1 MSQVDA
7 KVIVVGAGPV
17 GLVTAL
23 GLAQKGIKVLVL
35 EKNSIDVPSQWRGST
50 IHPPTLAIFD
60 ELGLADE
67 IIAGAIKVEVLQ
79 YRDLEITDVV
89 NFGYDCLDELVKFP
103 FRLQFEQYKV
113 LKLLR
118 NTVAANSNI
127 EIKYKS
133 LIESVSQ
140 DESGV
145 SVQVTQVGATNTL
158 RADWLVGADG
168 SHSAVRKALGIELD
182 GFTYPYPTTVVATP
196 FKFEDHFPG
205 LAPVTYWSGPTGR
218 LSMIRTPDI
227 WRIAM
232 TTPLEGVDIS
242 SDDKGSITEPTQDF
256 IDAIDLLLSR
266 LPGVSLADLELKQ
279 YEVYRSHQRI
289 AREFSVDR
297 VALAGDA
304 AHLTTTNG
312 GMGLNSGVQ
321 DAAALVKA
329 MEVAI
334 ALDSFDPISQYAKER
349 KEFCTNFLQPTTTTN
364 HKTVDNPDYE
374 ARRTRLTELLADTNN
389 PEVVKQVIARAS
401 MLSEL
406 VKQEDA

>member
-1 MSQVDA
+1 MSEPQVIIA
-7 KVIVVGAGPV
+7 GAGPV

-23 GLAQKGIKVLVL
+23 GLAQKGISVLVL
-35 EKNSIDVPSQWRGST
+35 EKNSIEVPPQWRGST

-79 YRDLEITDVV
+79 YRDLEIEEVV
-89 NFGYDCLDELVKFP
+89 NFGYDCLDGQVKFP

-118 NTVAANSNI
+118 TAASSNPKI
-127 EIKYKS
+127 EIKYNT
-133 LIESVSQ
+133 LIESVTQ
-140 DESGV
+140 DSDGV
-145 SVQVTQVGATNTL
+145 SVQVTNNGATHIL

-196 FKFEDHFPG
+196 FKFEDHFAG

-242 SDDKGSITEPTQDF
+242 SDDRGSISEPTQDF
-256 IDAIDLLLSR
+256 IVAIDLLLSQ

-329 MEVAI
+329 LEAAI
-334 ALDSFDPISQYAKER
+334 AQNTSGPISQYAKER

-374 ARRTRLTELLADTNN
+374 ARKSRLTELLADTNN

-401 MLSEL
+401 MISEL
-406 VKQEDA
+406 VK

>member
-1 MSQVDA
+1 MSEPQVIIA
-7 KVIVVGAGPV
+7 GAGPV

-23 GLAQKGIKVLVL
+23 GLAQKGIQVLVL
-35 EKNSIDVPSQWRGST
+35 EKNSIEVPPQWRGST

-79 YRDLEITDVV
+79 YRDLEIEEVV
-89 NFGYDCLDELVKFP
+89 NFGYDCLDGQVKFP

-118 NTVAANSNI
+118 TAASSNSKI
-127 EIKYKS
+127 EIKYNT
-133 LIESVSQ
+133 LIESVTQ
-140 DESGV
+140 DSDGV
-145 SVQVTQVGATNTL
+145 SVQVTNNGATHIFC
-158 RADWLVGADG
+158 ADWLVGADG

-196 FKFEDHFPG
+196 FKFEDHFAG

-242 SDDKGSITEPTQDF
+242 SDDRGSISEPTQDF
-256 IDAIDLLLSR
+256 IVAIDLLLSR

-329 MEVAI
+329 LEAAI
-334 ALDSFDPISQYAKER
+334 AQNSSDPISQYAKER

-374 ARRTRLTELLADTNN
+374 ARKSRLTELLADTNN

-401 MLSEL
+401 MISEL
-406 VKQEDA
+406 VK

>member
-1 MSQVDA
+1 MSEPT
-7 KVIVVGAGPV
+7 VIIAGAGPV

-35 EKNSIDVPSQWRGST
+35 EKNSIEVPPQWRGST

-67 IIAGAIKVEVLQ
+67 IIKGAIKVEVLQ
-79 YRDLEITDVV
+79 YRDLEIKDVV
-89 NFGYDCLDELVKFP
+89 NFDYSCLDGLVKFP
-103 FRLQFEQYKV
+103 FRLQYEQYKV

-118 NTVAANSNI
+118 TAASKNQNI
-127 EIKYKS
+127 EIQYES
-133 LIESVSQ
+133 LIESVTQ
-140 DESGV
+140 GEFGV
-145 SVQVTQVGATNTL
+145 SVQVSKDGNTYTIS
-158 RADWLVGADG
+158 ADWLVGADG

-182 GFTYPYPTTVVATP
+182 GFTYPFPTTVVATP
-196 FKFEDHFPG
+196 FKFEEHFAG

-242 SDDKGSITEPTQDF
+242 SDDKGSIAEPTQDF
-256 IDAIDLLLSR
+256 IVAIDLLLSR

-329 MEVAI
+329 LEAAI
-334 ALDSFDPISQYAKER
+334 AQNSSGPISQYAKER
-349 KEFCTNFLQPTTTTN
+349 KEFCTNFLQPTTTSN

-374 ARRTRLTELLADTNN
+374 ARSARLNELMSETNN
-389 PEVVKQVIARAS
+389 PEIVKQVIGRAS
-401 MLSEL
+401 MISEL
-406 VKQEDA
+406 VK

>member
-1 MSQVDA
+1 MSEPQVIIA
-7 KVIVVGAGPV
+7 GAGPV

-23 GLAQKGIKVLVL
+23 GLAQKGISVLVL
-35 EKNSIDVPSQWRGST
+35 EKNSIEVPPQWRGST

-79 YRDLEITDVV
+79 YRDLEIEEVV
-89 NFGYDCLDELVKFP
+89 NFGYDCLDGQVKFP

-118 NTVAANSNI
+118 TAAPSNPKI
-127 EIKYKS
+127 EIKYNT
-133 LIESVSQ
+133 LIESVTQ
-140 DESGV
+140 DSDGV
-145 SVQVTQVGATNTL
+145 SVQVTNDGATRIL
-158 RADWLVGADG
+158 RPDWLVGADG

-196 FKFEDHFPG
+196 FKFEDHFAG

-242 SDDKGSITEPTQDF
+242 SDDRGSISEPTQDF
-256 IDAIDLLLSR
+256 IVAIDLLLSR

-329 MEVAI
+329 LEAAI
-334 ALDSFDPISQYAKER
+334 AQNSSGPISQYARER

-374 ARRTRLTELLADTNN
+374 ARKSRLTELLADTNN

-401 MLSEL
+401 MISEL
-406 VKQEDA
+406 VK

>member
-1 MSQVDA
+1 MSEPQVIIA
-7 KVIVVGAGPV
+7 GAGPV

-23 GLAQKGIKVLVL
+23 GLAQRGIRVLVL
-35 EKNSIDVPSQWRGST
+35 EKNSIEVPPQWRGST

-67 IIAGAIKVEVLQ
+67 IIVGAIKVEVLQ
-79 YRDLEITDVV
+79 YRDLEIQQVV
-89 NFGYDCLDELVKFP
+89 NFDYDCLDGLVKFP
-103 FRLQFEQYKV
+103 FRLQYEQYKV

-118 NTVAANSNI
+118 TAASNNSKI
-127 EIKYKS
+127 EIQYDS
-133 LIESVSQ
+133 LIESVNQ
-140 DESGV
+140 DSNGV
-145 SVQVTQVGATNTL
+145 SVQVSKNGVTKSV

-242 SDDKGSITEPTQDF
+242 SDDRGSISEPTQDF
-256 IDAIDLLLSR
+256 IVAIDLLLSR
-266 LPGVSLADLELKQ
+266 IPGVSLADLELKQ

-329 MEVAI
+329 LEAAI
-334 ALDSFDPISQYAKER
+334 ALNGSGPISQYAKER

-374 ARRTRLTELLADTNN
+374 ARKSRLNELSVDTNN
-389 PEVVKQVIARAS
+389 PEIVKQVIARAS
-401 MLSEL
+401 MISEL
-406 VKQEDA
+406 VK

>member
-1 MSQVDA
+1 MSEPQVIIA
-7 KVIVVGAGPV
+7 GAGPV

-23 GLAQKGIKVLVL
+23 GLAQKGISVLVL
-35 EKNSIDVPSQWRGST
+35 EKNSIEVPPQWRGST

-60 ELGLADE
+60 ELGLSDE

-79 YRDLEITDVV
+79 YRDLEIEEVV
-89 NFGYDCLDELVKFP
+89 NFGYDCLDGQVKFP
-103 FRLQFEQYKV
+103 FRLQFEQYKI

-118 NTVAANSNI
+118 TAASSNPKI
-127 EIKYKS
+127 EIKYNT
-133 LIESVSQ
+133 LIESVTQ
-140 DESGV
+140 DSDGV
-145 SVQVTQVGATNTL
+145 SVQVTNDGATRIL

-196 FKFEDHFPG
+196 FKFEDHFAG

-242 SDDKGSITEPTQDF
+242 SDDRGSISEPTQDF
-256 IDAIDLLLSR
+256 IVAIDLLLSR

-329 MEVAI
+329 LESAI
-334 ALDSFDPISQYAKER
+334 AQNSSGPISQYARER

-374 ARRTRLTELLADTNN
+374 ARKSRLTELLADTNN

-401 MLSEL
+401 MISEL
-406 VKQEDA
+406 VK

>member
-1 MSQVDA
+1 MSEPQVIIA
-7 KVIVVGAGPV
+7 GAGPV

-23 GLAQKGIKVLVL
+23 GLAQRGIQVLVL
-35 EKNSIDVPSQWRGST
+35 EKNSIEVPPQWRGST

-79 YRDLEITDVV
+79 YRDLEIQQVV
-89 NFGYDCLDELVKFP
+89 NFDYDCLDGLVKFP
-103 FRLQFEQYKV
+103 FRLQYEQYKV

-118 NTVAANSNI
+118 TAASNNSKI
-127 EIKYKS
+127 EIQYDS
-133 LIESVSQ
+133 LIESVNQ
-140 DESGV
+140 DSNGV
-145 SVQVTQVGATNTL
+145 SVQVSKNGVTKSV

-242 SDDKGSITEPTQDF
+242 SDDRGSISEPTQDF
-256 IDAIDLLLSR
+256 IVAIDLLLSR
-266 LPGVSLADLELKQ
+266 IPGVSLADLELKQ

-329 MEVAI
+329 LEAAI
-334 ALDSFDPISQYAKER
+334 ALNGSGPISQYAKER
-349 KEFCTNFLQPTTTTN
+349 KEFCANFLQPTTTTN

-374 ARRTRLTELLADTNN
+374 ARKSRLTELSADTNN
-389 PEVVKQVIARAS
+389 PEIVKQVIARAS
-401 MLSEL
+401 MISEL
-406 VKQEDA
+406 VK

>member
-1 MSQVDA
+1 MSEPQVIIA
-7 KVIVVGAGPV
+7 GAGPV

-23 GLAQKGIKVLVL
+23 GLAQRGIRVLVL
-35 EKNSIDVPSQWRGST
+35 EKNSIEVPPQWRGST

-67 IIAGAIKVEVLQ
+67 IIVGAIKVEVLQ
-79 YRDLEITDVV
+79 YRDLEIQQVV
-89 NFGYDCLDELVKFP
+89 NFDYDCLDGLVKFP
-103 FRLQFEQYKV
+103 FRLQYEQYKV

-118 NTVAANSNI
+118 TAASNNSKI
-127 EIKYKS
+127 EIQYDS
-133 LIESVSQ
+133 LIESVNQ
-140 DESGV
+140 DSNGV
-145 SVQVTQVGATNTL
+145 SVQVSKNGVTKSV

-168 SHSAVRKALGIELD
+168 SHSAVRRALGIELD

-232 TTPLEGVDIS
+232 TTPLDGVDIS
-242 SDDKGSITEPTQDF
+242 SDDRGSISQPSQDF
-256 IDAIDLLLSR
+256 IVAIDLLLSR
-266 LPGVSLADLELKQ
+266 IPGVSLADLELKQ

-329 MEVAI
+329 LEAAI
-334 ALDSFDPISQYAKER
+334 ALNGSGPISQYAKER

-374 ARRTRLTELLADTNN
+374 ARKSRLNELSADTNN
-389 PEVVKQVIARAS
+389 PEIVKQVIARAS
-401 MLSEL
+401 MISEL
-406 VKQEDA
+406 VK

>member
-1 MSQVDA
+1 MSEPQVIIA
-7 KVIVVGAGPV
+7 GAGPV

-23 GLAQKGIKVLVL
+23 GLAQKGISVLVL
-35 EKNSIDVPSQWRGST
+35 EKNSIEVPPQWRGST

-79 YRDLEITDVV
+79 YRDLEIEEVV
-89 NFGYDCLDELVKFP
+89 NFGYDCLDGQVKFP

-118 NTVAANSNI
+118 TAASSNPKI
-127 EIKYKS
+127 EIKYNT
-133 LIESVSQ
+133 LIESVTQ
-140 DESGV
+140 DSDGV
-145 SVQVTQVGATNTL
+145 SVQVTNDGATRIL

-196 FKFEDHFPG
+196 FKFEDHFAG

-242 SDDKGSITEPTQDF
+242 SDDRGSISEPTQDF
-256 IDAIDLLLSR
+256 IVAIDLLLSQ

-329 MEVAI
+329 LESAI
-334 ALDSFDPISQYAKER
+334 AQNSSGPISQYARER

-374 ARRTRLTELLADTNN
+374 ARKSRLTELLADTNN

-401 MLSEL
+401 MISEL
-406 VKQEDA
+406 VK

>member
-1 MSQVDA
+1 MSEPQVIIA
-7 KVIVVGAGPV
+7 GAGPV

-23 GLAQKGIKVLVL
+23 GLAQRGIQVLVL
-35 EKNSIDVPSQWRGST
+35 EKNSIEVPPQWRGST

-67 IIAGAIKVEVLQ
+67 IIVGAIKVEVLQ
-79 YRDLEITDVV
+79 YRDLEIQQVV
-89 NFGYDCLDELVKFP
+89 NFDYDCLDGLVKFP
-103 FRLQFEQYKV
+103 FRLQYEQYKV

-118 NTVAANSNI
+118 TAASNNSKI
-127 EIKYKS
+127 EIQYDS
-133 LIESVSQ
+133 LIESVNQ
-140 DESGV
+140 DSNGV
-145 SVQVTQVGATNTL
+145 SVQVSKNGVTKSV

-242 SDDKGSITEPTQDF
+242 SDDRGSISEPTQDF
-256 IDAIDLLLSR
+256 IVAIDLLLSR
-266 LPGVSLADLELKQ
+266 IPGVSLADLELKQ

-329 MEVAI
+329 LEAAI
-334 ALDSFDPISQYAKER
+334 ALNGSGPISQYAKER
-349 KEFCTNFLQPTTTTN
+349 KEFCANFLQPTTTTN

-374 ARRTRLTELLADTNN
+374 ARKSRLNELSVDTNN
-389 PEVVKQVIARAS
+389 PEIVKQVIARAS
-401 MLSEL
+401 MISEL
-406 VKQEDA
+406 VK

>member
-1 MSQVDA
+1 MNEPQVIIA
-7 KVIVVGAGPV
+7 GAGPV

-23 GLAQKGIKVLVL
+23 GLAQKGIQVLVL
-35 EKNSIDVPSQWRGST
+35 EKNSIEVPPQWRGST

-60 ELGLADE
+60 ELGLVDE
-67 IIAGAIKVEVLQ
+67 IIKGAIKVEVLQ
-79 YRDLEITDVV
+79 YRDLEIEEVV
-89 NFGYDCLDELVKFP
+89 NFGYDCLDGQVKFP
-103 FRLQFEQYKV
+103 FRLQYEQYKV

-118 NTVAANSNI
+118 TSASTNPKI
-127 EIKYKS
+127 EIQYDS

-140 DESGV
+140 DEFGV
-145 SVQVTQVGATNTL
+145 SVQVTQAGVTNSL
-158 RADWLVGADG
+158 RAGWLVGADG

-196 FKFEDHFPG
+196 FKFEDHFAG

-242 SDDKGSITEPTQDF
+242 SDDRGSVSEPTQDF
-256 IDAIDLLLSR
+256 IVAIDLLLSR

-329 MEVAI
+329 LEAAI
-334 ALDSFDPISQYAKER
+334 AQNSSGPISQYAKER

-364 HKTVDNPDYE
+364 HKTVDNPDYD
-374 ARRTRLTELLADTNN
+374 ARKSRLTELLADTNK

-401 MLSEL
+401 MISEL
-406 VKQEDA
+406 VK

>member
-1 MSQVDA
+1 MSEPQVIIA
-7 KVIVVGAGPV
+7 GAGPV

-23 GLAQKGIKVLVL
+23 GLAQRGIRVLVL
-35 EKNSIDVPSQWRGST
+35 EKNSNEVPPQWRGST

-60 ELGLADE
+60 ELGMADE

-79 YRDLEITDVV
+79 YRDLEIQEVV
-89 NFGYDCLDELVKFP
+89 NFNYDCLDGLVKFP
-103 FRLQFEQYKV
+103 FRLQYEQYKV

-118 NTVAANSNI
+118 SAASNNPKI
-127 EIKYKS
+127 EIQYES
-133 LIESVSQ
+133 LIESVTQ
-140 DESGV
+140 DSNGV
-145 SVQVTQVGATNTL
+145 SVQVSKSGATKSV

-196 FKFEDHFPG
+196 FKFEEYFPG

-242 SDDKGSITEPTQDF
+242 SDDRGSISQPSQDF
-256 IDAIDLLLSR
+256 IDAIDLLLNL

-329 MEVAI
+329 LEAAI
-334 ALDSFDPISQYAKER
+334 ALNGSGPISQYAKER

-374 ARRTRLTELLADTNN
+374 ARKSRLNELSADTNN
-389 PEVVKQVIARAS
+389 PEIVKQVIARAS
-401 MLSEL
+401 MISEL
-406 VKQEDA
+406 VK

>member
-1 MSQVDA
+1 MSEPQVIIA
-7 KVIVVGAGPV
+7 GAGPV

-23 GLAQKGIKVLVL
+23 GLAQRGIQVLVL
-35 EKNSIDVPSQWRGST
+35 EKNSIEVPPQWRGST

-67 IIAGAIKVEVLQ
+67 IIVGAIKVEVLQ
-79 YRDLEITDVV
+79 YRDLEIQQVV
-89 NFGYDCLDELVKFP
+89 NFDYDCLDGLVKFP
-103 FRLQFEQYKV
+103 FRLQYEQYKV

-118 NTVAANSNI
+118 TAASNNSKI
-127 EIKYKS
+127 EIQYDS
-133 LIESVSQ
+133 LIESVNQ
-140 DESGV
+140 DSNGV
-145 SVQVTQVGATNTL
+145 SVQVSKSGATRSV

-242 SDDKGSITEPTQDF
+242 SDDRGSISEPTQDF
-256 IDAIDLLLSR
+256 IVAIDLLLSR
-266 LPGVSLADLELKQ
+266 IPGVSLADLELKQ

-329 MEVAI
+329 LEAAI
-334 ALDSFDPISQYAKER
+334 ALNGSGPISQYAKER
-349 KEFCTNFLQPTTTTN
+349 KEFCANFLQPTTTTN

-374 ARRTRLTELLADTNN
+374 ARKSRLTELSADTNN
-389 PEVVKQVIARAS
+389 PEIVKQVIARAS
-401 MLSEL
+401 MISEL
-406 VKQEDA
+406 VK

>member
-1 MSQVDA
+1 MSEPQVIIA
-7 KVIVVGAGPV
+7 GAGPV

-23 GLAQKGIKVLVL
+23 GLAQKGISVLVL
-35 EKNSIDVPSQWRGST
+35 EKNSIEVPPQWRGST

-79 YRDLEITDVV
+79 YRDLEIEEVV
-89 NFGYDCLDELVKFP
+89 NFGYDCLDGQVKFP

-118 NTVAANSNI
+118 TAASSNSKI
-127 EIKYKS
+127 EIKYNT
-133 LIESVSQ
+133 LIESVTQ
-140 DESGV
+140 DSDGV
-145 SVQVTQVGATNTL
+145 SVQVTNNGATHIL

-196 FKFEDHFPG
+196 FKFEDHFAG

-242 SDDKGSITEPTQDF
+242 SDDRGSISEPTQDF
-256 IDAIDLLLSR
+256 IVAIDLLLSR

-329 MEVAI
+329 LEAAI
-334 ALDSFDPISQYAKER
+334 AQNSSGPISQYAKER

-374 ARRTRLTELLADTNN
+374 ARKSRLTELLADTNN

-401 MLSEL
+401 MISEL
-406 VKQEDA
+406 VKQEET

>member
-1 MSQVDA
+1 MSQQEA
-7 KVIVVGAGPV
+7 QVIVVGAGPV

-23 GLAQKGIKVLVL
+23 GLAQKGVKVLVL
-35 EKNSIDVPSQWRGST
+35 EKNSIEVPPQWRGST

-67 IIAGAIKVEVLQ
+67 IISGAIKVEVLQ

-89 NFGYDCLDELVKFP
+89 NYDYSCLVGIVKFP

-118 NTVAANSNI
+118 NAAALDSNI
-127 EIKYKS
+127 DIRYES

-140 DESGV
+140 DSDGV
-145 SVQVTQVGATNTL
+145 SVVVNQAGTKHTL

-168 SHSAVRKALGIELD
+168 SHSAVRKALNIELD

-196 FKFEDHFPG
+196 FKFEEHFLG

-232 TTPLEGVDIS
+232 TTPLDGVDIS
-242 SDDKGSITEPTQDF
+242 SDDRGSISQPSRDF
-256 IDAIDLLLSR
+256 IVAIDLLLKL

-289 AREFSVDR
+289 AREFSVKR
-297 VALAGDA
+297 IALAGDA

-329 MEVAI
+329 LVAAI
-334 ALDSFDPISQYAKER
+334 SQNSDQPISQYAKER
-349 KEFCTNFLQPTTTTN
+349 KEFCADFLQPTTTTN

-374 ARRTRLTELLADTNN
+374 ARLARLNELMAETSK
-389 PEVVKQVIARAS
+389 PEIVKQVIARAS
-401 MLSEL
+401 MISEL
-406 VKQEDA
+406 VK

>member
-1 MSQVDA
+1 MSQLNPQ
-7 KVIVVGAGPV
+7 VIVVGAGPV

-35 EKNSIDVPSQWRGST
+35 EKNSIEVPPQWRGST
-50 IHPPTLAIFD
+50 IHPPTLAFFD

-79 YRDLEITDVV
+79 YRDLEIEEVV
-89 NFGYDCLDELVKFP
+89 NFGYDCLDGQVKFP
-103 FRLQFEQYKV
+103 FRLQYEQYKV

-118 NTVAANSNI
+118 IAASNNPKI
-127 EIKYKS
+127 EIKYDS
-133 LIESVSQ
+133 LIESVTQ
-140 DESGV
+140 DSDGV
-145 SVQVTQVGATNTL
+145 SVQVTNNEATHIL
-158 RADWLVGADG
+158 SADWLVGADG

-196 FKFEDHFPG
+196 FKFEEHFAG

-242 SDDKGSITEPTQDF
+242 SDDRGSISEPTQDF
-256 IDAIDLLLSR
+256 IVAIDLLLSR

-321 DAAALVKA
+321 DASALVKA
-329 MEVAI
+329 LEAAI
-334 ALDSFDPISQYAKER
+334 AQNSSAPISEYAKER

-374 ARRTRLTELLADTNN
+374 ARKSRLAELSADTNN
-389 PEVVKQVIARAS
+389 PEIVKQVIARAS
-401 MLSEL
+401 MISEL
-406 VKQEDA
+406 VK

>member
-1 MSQVDA
+1 MSQFNPQ
-7 KVIVVGAGPV
+7 VIVVGAGPV

-23 GLAQKGIKVLVL
+23 GLAQKGIQVLVL
-35 EKNSIDVPSQWRGST
+35 EKNSIEVPPQWRGST

-79 YRDLEITDVV
+79 YRDLEIQQVV
-89 NFGYDCLDELVKFP
+89 NFDYDCLDGLVKFP
-103 FRLQFEQYKV
+103 FRLQYEQYKV

-118 NTVAANSNI
+118 TAASNNSKI
-127 EIKYKS
+127 EIQYDS
-133 LIESVSQ
+133 LIESVTQNSN
-140 DESGV
+140 SV
-145 SVQVTQVGATNTL
+145 SVQVSKNGVTKSV

-168 SHSAVRKALGIELD
+168 SHSAVRRALGIELD

-242 SDDKGSITEPTQDF
+242 SDDRGSISEPTQDF
-256 IDAIDLLLSR
+256 IVAIDLLLSR
-266 LPGVSLADLELKQ
+266 IPGVSLADLELKQ

-329 MEVAI
+329 LEAAI
-334 ALDSFDPISQYAKER
+334 ALNGSGPISQYAKER

-374 ARRTRLTELLADTNN
+374 ARKSRLNELSVDTNN
-389 PEVVKQVIARAS
+389 PEIVKQVIARAS
-401 MLSEL
+401 MISEL
-406 VKQEDA
+406 VK

>member
-1 MSQVDA
+1 MSEPQVIIA
-7 KVIVVGAGPV
+7 GAGPV

-23 GLAQKGIKVLVL
+23 GLAQKGIQVLVL
-35 EKNSIDVPSQWRGST
+35 EKNSIEVPPQWRGST

-67 IIAGAIKVEVLQ
+67 IIVGAIKVEVLQ
-79 YRDLEITDVV
+79 YRDLEIEEVV
-89 NFGYDCLDELVKFP
+89 NFGYGCLDGQVKFP
-103 FRLQFEQYKV
+103 FRLQYEQYKV

-118 NTVAANSNI
+118 TAASNNPKI
-127 EIKYKS
+127 EIKYDT
-133 LIESVSQ
+133 LIESVTQ
-140 DESGV
+140 DSDGV
-145 SVQVTQVGATNTL
+145 SVQVTNNGATHIL

-196 FKFEDHFPG
+196 FKFEDHFAG

-242 SDDKGSITEPTQDF
+242 SDDRGSISEPTQDF
-256 IDAIDLLLSR
+256 IVAIDLLLSR

-329 MEVAI
+329 LEAAI
-334 ALDSFDPISQYAKER
+334 AQNSSDPISQYAKER

-374 ARRTRLTELLADTNN
+374 ARKSRLTELLADTNN

-401 MLSEL
+401 MISEL
-406 VKQEDA
+406 VK

>member
-1 MSQVDA
+1 MSEPQVIIA
-7 KVIVVGAGPV
+7 GAGPV

-23 GLAQKGIKVLVL
+23 GLAQKGIQVLVL
-35 EKNSIDVPSQWRGST
+35 EKNSIEVPPQWRGST

-67 IIAGAIKVEVLQ
+67 IIVGAIKVEVLQ
-79 YRDLEITDVV
+79 YRDLEIQQVV
-89 NFGYDCLDELVKFP
+89 NFDYDCLDGLVKFP
-103 FRLQFEQYKV
+103 FRLQYEQYKV

-118 NTVAANSNI
+118 TAASNNSKI
-127 EIKYKS
+127 EIQYDS
-133 LIESVSQ
+133 LIESVNQ
-140 DESGV
+140 DSNGV
-145 SVQVTQVGATNTL
+145 SVQVSKNGVTKSV

-242 SDDKGSITEPTQDF
+242 SDDRGSISEPTQDF
-256 IDAIDLLLSR
+256 IVAIDLLLSR
-266 LPGVSLADLELKQ
+266 IPGVSLADLELKQ

-329 MEVAI
+329 LEAAI
-334 ALDSFDPISQYAKER
+334 ALNDSGPISQYAKER
-349 KEFCTNFLQPTTTTN
+349 KEFCANFLQPTTTTN

-374 ARRTRLTELLADTNN
+374 ARKSRLNELSVDTNN
-389 PEVVKQVIARAS
+389 PEIVKQVIARAS
-401 MLSEL
+401 MISEL
-406 VKQEDA
+406 VK

>member
-1 MSQVDA
+1 MSEPQVIIA
-7 KVIVVGAGPV
+7 GAGPV

-23 GLAQKGIKVLVL
+23 GLAQKGIQVLVL
-35 EKNSIDVPSQWRGST
+35 EKNSIEVPPQWRGST

-79 YRDLEITDVV
+79 YRDLEIEEVV
-89 NFGYDCLDELVKFP
+89 NFGYDCLDGQVKFP

-118 NTVAANSNI
+118 TAASSNSKI
-127 EIKYKS
+127 EIKYNT
-133 LIESVSQ
+133 LIESVTQ
-140 DESGV
+140 DSDGV
-145 SVQVTQVGATNTL
+145 SVQVTNNGATHIL

-196 FKFEDHFPG
+196 FKFEDHFAG

-242 SDDKGSITEPTQDF
+242 SDDRGSISEPTQDF
-256 IDAIDLLLSR
+256 IVAIDLLLSR

-329 MEVAI
+329 LEAAI
-334 ALDSFDPISQYAKER
+334 AQNSSGPISQYAKER

-364 HKTVDNPDYE
+364 HTTVDNPDYE
-374 ARRTRLTELLADTNN
+374 ARKSRLTELLADTNN

-401 MLSEL
+401 MISEL
-406 VKQEDA
+406 VKQEET

>member
-1 MSQVDA
+1 MSQPQ
-7 KVIVVGAGPV
+7 VIIAGAGPV

-35 EKNSIDVPSQWRGST
+35 EKNSVEVPPQWRGST

-60 ELGLADE
+60 ELGLANE
-67 IIAGAIKVEVLQ
+67 IIEGAIKVEVLQ
-79 YRDLEITDVV
+79 YRDLEIADVV
-89 NFGYDCLDELVKFP
+89 NFDYDCLDGLVKFP
-103 FRLQFEQYKV
+103 FRLQYEQYKV

-118 NTVAANSNI
+118 NAAAANPNI
-127 EIKYKS
+127 ELKYDS
-133 LIESVSQ
+133 VIDSVSQ
-140 DESGV
+140 DSDGV
-145 SVQVTQVGATNTL
+145 SVQVANNGATNIL
-158 RADWLVGADG
+158 GAGWLVGADG
-168 SHSAVRKALGIELD
+168 SHSAVRKALDIELD

-196 FKFEDHFPG
+196 FKFEDKFPG

-232 TTPLEGVDIS
+232 TTPLEGVDIA
-242 SDDKGSITEPTQDF
+242 SDDRGSISEPSQDF
-256 IDAIDLLLSR
+256 IIAIELLLKL
-266 LPGVSLADLELKQ
+266 LPGVTLTDLELKQ

-329 MEVAI
+329 LEAAI
-334 ALDSFDPISQYAKER
+334 AQNSSAPISEYAKER

-374 ARRTRLTELLADTNN
+374 ARKSRLTELLADTNN
-389 PEVVKQVIARAS
+389 PEIVKQVIGRAS
-401 MLSEL
+401 MISEL
-406 VKQEDA
+406 VK

>member
-1 MSQVDA
+1 MSEPQVIIA
-7 KVIVVGAGPV
+7 GAGPV

-23 GLAQKGIKVLVL
+23 GLAQRGIRVLVL
-35 EKNSIDVPSQWRGST
+35 EKNSIEVPPQWRGST

-67 IIAGAIKVEVLQ
+67 IIVGAIKVEVLQ
-79 YRDLEITDVV
+79 YRDLEIQQVV
-89 NFGYDCLDELVKFP
+89 NFDYDCLDGLVKFP
-103 FRLQFEQYKV
+103 FRLQYEQYKV

-118 NTVAANSNI
+118 TAASNNSKI
-127 EIKYKS
+127 EIQYDS
-133 LIESVSQ
+133 LIESVNQ
-140 DESGV
+140 DSNGV
-145 SVQVTQVGATNTL
+145 SVQVSKNGVTKSV

-242 SDDKGSITEPTQDF
+242 SDDRGSISEPTQDF
-256 IDAIDLLLSR
+256 IVAIDLLLSR
-266 LPGVSLADLELKQ
+266 IPGVSLADLELKQ

-329 MEVAI
+329 LEAAI
-334 ALDSFDPISQYAKER
+334 ALNGSGPISQYAKER

-374 ARRTRLTELLADTNN
+374 ARKSRLIELSADTNN
-389 PEVVKQVIARAS
+389 PEIVKQVIARAS
-401 MLSEL
+401 MISEL
-406 VKQEDA
+406 VK

>member
-1 MSQVDA
+1 MSEPQVIIA
-7 KVIVVGAGPV
+7 GAGPV

-23 GLAQKGIKVLVL
+23 GLAQRGIQVLVL
-35 EKNSIDVPSQWRGST
+35 EKNSIEVPPQWRGST

-79 YRDLEITDVV
+79 YRDLEIQEVV
-89 NFGYDCLDELVKFP
+89 NFDYDCLDGLVKFP
-103 FRLQFEQYKV
+103 FRLQYEQYKV

-118 NTVAANSNI
+118 TAASNNSKI
-127 EIKYKS
+127 EIQYDS
-133 LIESVSQ
+133 LIESVNQ
-140 DESGV
+140 DSNGV
-145 SVQVTQVGATNTL
+145 SVQVSKSGATRSV

-242 SDDKGSITEPTQDF
+242 SDDRGSISEPTQDF
-256 IDAIDLLLSR
+256 IVAIDLLLSR
-266 LPGVSLADLELKQ
+266 IPGVSLADLELKQ

-329 MEVAI
+329 LEAAI
-334 ALDSFDPISQYAKER
+334 ALNGSGPISQYAKER
-349 KEFCTNFLQPTTTTN
+349 KEFCANFLQPTTTTN

-374 ARRTRLTELLADTNN
+374 ARKSRLNELSVDTNN
-389 PEVVKQVIARAS
+389 PEIVKQVIARAS
-401 MLSEL
+401 MISEL
-406 VKQEDA
+406 VK

>member
-1 MSQVDA
+1 MSEPQVIIA
-7 KVIVVGAGPV
+7 GAGPV

-23 GLAQKGIKVLVL
+23 GLAQKGIQVLVL
-35 EKNSIDVPSQWRGST
+35 EKNSIEVPPQWRGST

-67 IIAGAIKVEVLQ
+67 IIKGAIKVEVLQ
-79 YRDLEITDVV
+79 YRDLEIEEVV
-89 NFGYDCLDELVKFP
+89 NFEYDCLDGLVKFP
-103 FRLQFEQYKV
+103 FRLQYEQYKV

-118 NTVAANSNI
+118 TTASTNPKI
-127 EIKYKS
+127 EIQYDS
-133 LIESVSQ
+133 LIESVTQ
-140 DESGV
+140 DSDGV
-145 SVQVTQVGATNTL
+145 SVQVSKGGVANTV
-158 RADWLVGADG
+158 RVDWLVGADG
-168 SHSAVRKALGIELD
+168 SHSAVRRALGIELD

-196 FKFEDHFPG
+196 FKFEDHFDG

-242 SDDKGSITEPTQDF
+242 SDDSGSIAEPTEDF
-256 IDAIDLLLSR
+256 IVAIDLLLSR

-329 MEVAI
+329 LEAAI
-334 ALDSFDPISQYAKER
+334 AQNSSGPISQYARER

-374 ARRTRLTELLADTNN
+374 ARKSRLTELSADTNN
-389 PEVVKQVIARAS
+389 PEIVKQVIARAS
-401 MLSEL
+401 MISEL
-406 VKQEDA
+406 VKQEET